1 MKPFFFYKNPY
12 YLMHL
17 ILGYSFVMS
26 NNSHESFVFHEYLHI
41 ERLKEYLFSLLFKRL
56 FNGDESWSLI
66 ENRWSGHLQNVKDQR
81 LVVRRRPFRASLAA
95 NRCHA

>member
-1 MKPFFFYKNPY
+1 
-12 YLMHL
+12 MHL

-56 FNGDESWSLI
+56 FNGDES
-66 ENRWSGHLQNVKDQR
+66 
-81 LVVRRRPFRASLAA
+81 
-95 NRCHA
+95 